1 MKILVRSDSV
11 ILEGYVN
18 AIERMSRPL
27 NSRMG
32 RFKEK
37 ICKGAFKRALER
49 NDDIR
54 LLLNHD
60 WGRELGST
68 KKGNLTL
75 TEDAIGLKVRAE
87 VTDAEVI
94 KDARAGNLS
103 GWSFG
108 FMDIDVDQGE
118 EDGIVT
124 RAVKDL
130 DLFEVSVI
138 NRKKRPAYEGT
149 LVTVR
154 AEDVQYNGEELI
166 TEPEIREDSTQPQAG
181 DIDYGEYEKI
191 IAEMKGEK

>member
-1 MKILVRSDSV
+1 MKILIRSDSV

-18 AIERMSRPL
+18 AVERMSRPL

-49 NDDIR
+49 NNDVR

-60 WGRELGST
+60 WGRELGGT
-68 KKGNLTL
+68 KQGNVTL
-75 TEDAIGLKVRAE
+75 AEDSIGLKVRAE

-94 KDARAGNLS
+94 KDARAGNLL

-108 FMDIDVDQGE
+108 FLDLDVDQGE
-118 EDGIVT
+118 ADGIMT

-130 DLFEVSVI
+130 ELFEVSII

-154 AEDVQYNGEELI
+154 ADDVQYNGEDLI
-166 TEPEIREDSTQPQAG
+166 TEPEIREESTQPGAEG
-181 DIDYGEYEKI
+181 IDYSKYEDI
-191 IAEMKGEK
+191 IAEMKGE